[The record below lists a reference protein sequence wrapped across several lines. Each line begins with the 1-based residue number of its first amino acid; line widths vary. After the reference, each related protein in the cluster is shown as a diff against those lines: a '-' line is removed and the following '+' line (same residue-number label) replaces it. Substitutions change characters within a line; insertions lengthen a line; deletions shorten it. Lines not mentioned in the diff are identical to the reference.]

1 MTSGLINDADA
12 FSASVHHGIRD
23 LSLERLAIA
32 TQFQHA
38 VPSLTHIFLTSR
50 GVMLQSDK
58 KLQEV
63 WNVSKAWRVL
73 SEESFGRHIEEMSFN
88 DAEAVLNMEDM
99 QTAVDWKVRMFTC
112 HSSITLIFN
121 AGFIRTRRTRC
132 RSEDGVD
139 RTCLVIQS
147 P

>member
-1 MTSGLINDADA
+1 
-12 FSASVHHGIRD
+12 
-23 LSLERLAIA
+23 
-32 TQFQHA
+32 
-38 VPSLTHIFLTSR
+38 
-50 GVMLQSDK
+50 MLQSDK

-132 RSEDGVD
+132 RSEDGVG

-147 P
+147 R